1 MEKIQSILQTLSK
14 SEVKYLKHL
23 ITVFH
28 GKGDNKLLALIQLI
42 EKKPDITQEEAA
54 LKLYQD
60 PKSKAFFMTKG
71 RLMDRLY
78 DLLLLTTDLP
88 NANLVEEDPHASH
101 LADLHKKVPLAIAL
115 RKRGLSH
122 IAKNIIEE
130 ALKDEMLGYYPN
142 LKAYYLE
149 LYRSMISSD
158 IQQFYEIN
166 KQLNQ
171 YMLMAR
177 VDSLAL
183 GFLHELKLINQI
195 SSYNSNSI
203 STFLKEKLEILEE
216 QLNITYSPIS
226 YYCYLSLKSTFFEL
240 KKKYYEFKQIL
251 IECIKFNEEHPLI
264 ADNNRKSLPYIKLSY
279 AHLHLKEYQMA
290 VNIANQ
296 IESLIIHRQHNWSA
310 LLSIKCYSWLYLGEL
325 ISIDEIEKQYPM
337 IIDKPTNHN
346 ERIINYVLS
355 AKYYYENQF
364 KKALL
369 KIGTLDIFFDNKYEY
384 NSRLRIFEILVYLE
398 TQKIDLAV
406 AKLEALR
413 KHLSKYEAPPR
424 VQATYKILHYL
435 ELQSFDFGRK
445 NEEIEAMLIDLEA
458 NSPWLSFSLEAVRFD
473 TWVRAQY
480 AKRSYWEQWKV
491 ENPHIFG

>member
-42 EKKPDITQEEAA
+42 EKKTDITQEEAA

-142 LKAYYLE
+142 LKIAYLDI
-149 LYRSMISSD
+149 YRSMISNDIDELHKVNQELSNLSD
-158 IQQFYEIN
+158 ILKIELSAIG
-166 KQLNQ
+166 
-171 YMLMAR
+171 
-177 VDSLAL
+177 V
-183 GFLHELKLINQI
+183 LHEIKILIDLKHFNEMGIVN
-195 SSYNSNSI
+195 
-203 STFLKEKLEILEE
+203 FLNEKLETLKNELLTIYSPRIYLVYLQIQE
-216 QLNITYSPIS
+216 QLFD
-226 YYCYLSLKSTFFEL
+226 SLRKTDDSKKILGEWIEL
-240 KKKYYEFKQIL
+240 LRK
-251 IECIKFNEEHPLI
+251 NPLL
-264 ADNNRKSLPYIKLSY
+264 ADNNRKSAPYIKLAHVELHQKNYHY
-279 AHLHLKEYQMA
+279 AIKLAKEIAPNIVHRLHNFIVIKSVEIFASFYIGNWEVVTSFDVYTLLLKMQTPNLYYIQYIQFCVLYLQKEYQKSKMDFS
-290 VNIANQ
+290 V
-296 IESLIIHRQHNWSA
+296 LTPF
-310 LLSIKCYSWLYLGEL
+310 LYSKEG
-325 ISIDEIEKQYPM
+325 
-337 IIDKPTNHN
+337 H
-346 ERIINYVLS
+346 
-355 AKYYYENQF
+355 
-364 KKALL
+364 
-369 KIGTLDIFFDNKYEY
+369 
-384 NSRLRIFEILVYLE
+384 NSRLRIFEILIYLE

-424 VQATYKILHYL
+424 IQATYKILHHL
-435 ELQSFDFGRK
+435 ELDSFDFGCK

-458 NSPWLSFSLEAVRFD
+458 NSPWSAFSLEAVRFD